1 MSEPRFSVSDATRAR
16 QAQASDPEGSA
27 WVSANAG
34 SGKTTVLV
42 ARVLRLLLT
51 GVDPSRIV
59 CLTFTTAAAANMQL
73 KLFASLREWA
83 TMDAAALEKTLL
95 DLAGPGQAAPMDR
108 ARTLFAT
115 ALETPGGLKID
126 TIHGFCTR
134 ILQSAPF
141 EANVP
146 ARFDV
151 MQETEAAQV
160 TQGAIRETLTRAAR
174 DPSGLLGEAMARIAQ
189 DSEETRFTAVIE
201 QMLAQRALL
210 GDGDGVL
217 LPLAELRQRAV
228 AALGIETG
236 ETPATAIVA
245 FANDHFITAEVAAL
259 IDVLRTGKSKT
270 DPERADFLAAALAAT
285 DDDGF
290 MQNLAAVFLTGKGE
304 RRKRFLTE
312 KLAKAHPDAE
322 AALEKLFLAFCG
334 LQDRLKSMAT
344 LERSEALLTL
354 AHDILRRIEN
364 LKSRQRKLDFEDIII
379 RTRSLL
385 TRVEA
390 GWVLYKLDAGIDHLL
405 VDEAQDTSPAQW
417 DIVRQLAGEFFAGH
431 GARSGGTRRTVFA
444 VGDEKQSIFS
454 FQKAEPEQFDQMRR
468 WFAGKVADAQEAG
481 HRFDHVRLDQSFRST
496 GDVMAAVDAVFAA
509 PDHHKGL
516 VFVAGEKPAEHRT
529 AREGGV
535 GAVDLWPLE
544 ENDPKEERPAWEAAP
559 VDAPS
564 TAVNKLAS
572 KLARVLKRWTIAGRD
587 DLGRAF
593 SPGDVLIVMRRRNA
607 LFQAIVRELKQA
619 SVPVAGLDRLDV
631 TSHVAVEDLLAVA
644 GAALLPEDDLTLAVA
659 LKTPIHGLD
668 DEDLLRLAPERSG
681 SLRHAVTLAAEAD
694 PSMAKLD
701 ARLGELEQRALCL
714 GPFAFFARLLGPEGG
729 RKAMLSRLGAEAGD
743 ALDAFVNT
751 LLEFER
757 INGPSLR
764 HFVEHAAT
772 ASQVIKRDLAE
783 AGAEVR
789 VMTVHGA
796 KGLEA
801 PLVIIP
807 DLGEPKRDGGKTLF
821 LAQSSHRGS
830 PFAIPLWVPRKELH
844 APATLEAQMRDVAM
858 QEDERRRLLYVAL
871 TRARDRLILCG
882 TRGKSE
888 PKPES
893 WYMMAQEALAASCA
907 EVDDPDPQAAP
918 GSKVLRYQIAQAEV
932 SEPVAAPLLPVA
944 NIAVPDWLA
953 SAAPLGELPPVAL
966 NPSQAGGQAVP
977 NDPDT
982 AGGRLSGV
990 GEARFANAT
999 LANTALANAAL
1010 AEGRLAHR
1018 LLQHLPVI
1026 LPEMR
1031 AKVAEKLAKAQGE
1044 GIDPARLRQIA
1055 MDAVRL
1061 LQQPALQA
1069 LFSPDSVAEVTLRGE
1084 ITLADGRI
1092 RDVAGRID
1100 RLAIEEDTVW
1110 IADYKSGRP
1119 PYRAAQDDSSAQA
1132 IPAQAISAQ
1141 TLSQIAIYHHLVE
1154 KLYPHHKVRSLVVYI
1169 ADGFAVEARP
1179 EERQAAL
1186 ARL

>member
-1 MSEPRFSVSDATRAR
+1 MSEPRFSVSNATRAS
-16 QAQASDPEGSA
+16 QAQASDPAQSA

-59 CLTFTTAAAANMQL
+59 CLTFTTAAAANMKL

-83 TMDAAALEKTLL
+83 TMDEAALGRTLL
-95 DLAGPGQAAPMDR
+95 DLAGPAAPVPIAR

-151 MQETEAAQV
+151 MQEAEAAEV
-160 TQGAIRETLTRAAR
+160 TQSAIRETLIVAAR
-174 DPSGLLGEAMARIAQ
+174 DPSGPLGNAMARIAQ
-189 DSEETRFTAVIE
+189 DSEETRFTAVIG

-217 LPLAELRQRAV
+217 LPLAVLKAR
-228 AALGIETG
+228 AALALGVEAG
-236 ETPATAIVA
+236 ESPATAIAA
-245 FANDHFITAEVAAL
+245 FANDHFVAGEIAAL
-259 IDVLRTGKSKT
+259 VDVLRSGKSKT
-270 DPERADFLAAALAAT
+270 DPEQADFLAAARAAK
-285 DDDGF
+285 DDGGF
-290 MQNLAAVFLTGKGE
+290 VRNVAAVFLTGKGE
-304 RRKRFLTE
+304 RRKRFITE
-312 KLAKAHPDAE
+312 KLSKAHPDAE
-322 AALEKLFLAFCG
+322 AALETLFAAFCG
-334 LQDRLKSMAT
+334 LQDRLNSLAT
-344 LERSEALLTL
+344 LDRSEALLTL

-385 TRVEA
+385 GRVDA

-417 DIVRQLAGEFFAGH
+417 DIVRRLAAEFFAGH
-431 GARSGGTRRTVFA
+431 GARSGAMPRTVFA

-468 WFAGKVADAQEAG
+468 WFAGKVADAREAG
-481 HRFDHVRLDQSFRST
+481 HRFADVRLVQSFRST
-496 GDVMAAVDAVFAA
+496 RDVMSAVDAVFAA
-509 PDHHKGL
+509 PEHHKGL
-516 VFVAGEKPAEHRT
+516 VFMVGEKPAGHET
-529 AREGGV
+529 AREDGV
-535 GAVDLWPLE
+535 GAVDLWPLD
-544 ENDPKEERPAWEAAP
+544 ENDPRNERPAWEPAP

-572 KLARVLKRWTIAGRD
+572 RLARVLKRWTIAGHD
-587 DLGRAF
+587 DLGRVF
-593 SPGDVLIVMRRRNA
+593 NPGDVLVVMRRRNA

-619 SVPVAGLDRLDV
+619 GVPVAGLDRLDV
-631 TSHVAVEDLLAVA
+631 ASHVAVEDLLAVA
-644 GAALLPEDDLTLAVA
+644 GASLLPDDDLTLAVA

-668 DEDLLRLAPERSG
+668 DDDLLRLAPERSG
-681 SLRHAVTLAAEAD
+681 SLRHAVALAAAAD
-694 PSMAKLD
+694 PAMAQLD
-701 ARLGELEQRALCL
+701 ARLGELEQRARRL

-757 INGPSLR
+757 VNGPSLR

-772 ASQVIKRDLAE
+772 VSQVIKRDLAE

-807 DLGEPKRDGGKTLF
+807 DLGEPKRDSGKTLF
-821 LAQSSHRGS
+821 LAEASHRGS
-830 PFAIPLWVPRKELH
+830 PFVIPLWVPRKDLH
-844 APATLEAQMRDVAM
+844 APATLEAQARDTAT

-882 TRGKSE
+882 TRGLTE
-888 PKPES
+888 PKPDS
-893 WYMMAQEALAASCA
+893 WYMMAKAALAGNCA
-907 EVDDPDPQAAP
+907 QVDDPDPQAAP
-918 GSKVLRYQIAQAEV
+918 GSTVLRFQIAPAVAPEQVAMPPL
-932 SEPVAAPLLPVA
+932 PVPPIAVPGWIGQPAPAGDAAPL
-944 NIAVPDWLA
+944 
-953 SAAPLGELPPVAL
+953 AL
-966 NPSQAGGQAVP
+966 NPSQAGEPAPSAAQAVLDSDSGGAWNGP
-977 NDPDT
+977 ASQAPDQ
-982 AGGRLSGV
+982 R
-990 GEARFANAT
+990 EAI
-999 LANTALANAAL
+999 L

-1018 LLQHLPVI
+1018 LLQHLPAV
-1026 LPEMR
+1026 PAPRR
-1031 AKVAEKLAKAQGE
+1031 AKVAAQMAATHGE
-1044 GIDPARLRQIA
+1044 GIGSERRHQIVR
-1055 MDAVRL
+1055 DTVRL
-1061 LQQPALQA
+1061 LDQPELQA
-1069 LFSPDSVAEVTLRGE
+1069 LFGPDSVAEVALRGE
-1084 ITLADGRI
+1084 ITLADGRVREI
-1092 RDVAGRID
+1092 AGRID
-1100 RLAIEEDTVW
+1100 RLAIAGDTVW
-1110 IADYKSGRP
+1110 VADFKSGRP
-1119 PYRAAQDDSSAQA
+1119 PIKADGNGVATGAIHLRAM
-1132 IPAQAISAQ
+1132 
-1141 TLSQIAIYHHLVE
+1141 TQIAIYHQLVE
-1154 KLYPHHKVRSLVVYI
+1154 KLYPRCRVRSLLVYI
-1169 ADGFAVEARP
+1169 TDGVLVEASP

-1186 ARL
+1186 ASL